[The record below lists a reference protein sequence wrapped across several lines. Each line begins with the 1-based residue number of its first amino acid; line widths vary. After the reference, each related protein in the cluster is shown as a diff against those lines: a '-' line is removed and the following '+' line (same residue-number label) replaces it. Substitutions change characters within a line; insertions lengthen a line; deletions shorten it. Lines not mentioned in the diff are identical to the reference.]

1 MSSLV
6 KHLTDAEF
14 PSAVSQGATLVDFWA
29 PSAGRGPAGA
39 ARSRSLRA
47 LRPAFAESE
56 PRCGPCKQVAPVLD
70 ELAQEFQ
77 GRATIAKINVDEYG
91 EIAGRLGVMSIPTLA
106 LYKDG
111 ALVGRTLGVR
121 PKAELRAFLEQAI

>member
-1 MSSLV
+1 MSNLV

-14 PSAVSQGATLVDFWA
+14 PAAVAQGATLVDFWA
-29 PSAGRGPAGA
+29 PW
-39 ARSRSLRA
+39 
-47 LRPAFAESE
+47 
-56 PRCGPCKQVAPVLD
+56 CGPCRQVAPALD

-77 GRATIAKINVDEYG
+77 GRATIAKVNVDEQP

-111 ALVGRTLGVR
+111 KLIARTLGAR
-121 PKAELRAFLEQAI
+121 PKAELRAFLQQAV